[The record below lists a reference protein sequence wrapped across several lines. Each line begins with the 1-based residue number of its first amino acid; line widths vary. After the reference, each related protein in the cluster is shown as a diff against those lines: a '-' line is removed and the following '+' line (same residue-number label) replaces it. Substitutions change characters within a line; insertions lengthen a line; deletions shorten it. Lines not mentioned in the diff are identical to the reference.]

1 MSTDEP
7 TAKTDVPDAGP
18 RDDSEREDAGIVAG
32 RYELFLALRYLK
44 ARRKQAFTSIVSFVS
59 ILGIAV
65 GVAALVIALAL
76 LTGFQQDI
84 QSKIIG
90 ANAHIVLWGAG
101 EAPIENFS
109 EVVTQVE
116 AVPGVTGAAPV
127 ILQQAA
133 INNGFKLTYAT
144 FKGVDPE
151 TDTTQLLAR
160 IVEGTAE
167 NLRRRGE
174 TSGVIIGRDMADQLL
189 LRVGDHMDVVIFD
202 GTRMTPMG
210 LGRLVTWPL
219 RIVGIFEAGMY
230 EYDTTWA
237 LVHLRTAQEMFEF
250 QDEEDPDGPGTVSYV
265 EVRVE
270 DIYGTD
276 PVMAAIRER
285 LGTGYSMLDW
295 KRMNAPFFAALSL
308 EKLAMFVTISLI
320 VFVAALNIV
329 ATLVLM
335 VMEKNR
341 DIGILLSMG
350 ATRRGIL
357 YTFIFQGLFIG
368 VVGTATGLALGI
380 GASVLAD
387 RYELVSLPE
396 QVYYLSHVPFV
407 VRPGDFTI
415 VALMA
420 VVISFAA
427 TLYPAWRASR
437 LDPVE
442 ALRHE

>member
-1 MSTDEP
+1 M
-7 TAKTDVPDAGP
+7 G
-18 RDDSEREDAGIVAG
+18 REDAGFVAG

-44 ARRKQAFTSIVSFVS
+44 ARRKQAFTSIVSAVS
-59 ILGIAV
+59 ILGIAI

-84 QSKIIG
+84 QAKIIG
-90 ANAHIVLWGAG
+90 ANAHIVIWGTG
-101 EAPIENFS
+101 EAPLADYP
-109 EVVTQVE
+109 EVVAAARET
-116 AVPGVTGAAPV
+116 PGVVGAAGV
-127 ILQQAA
+127 VMQHAL
-133 INNGFKLTYAT
+133 INTNYRPAFAN

-151 TDTTQLLAR
+151 AGTTELLDR
-160 IVEGTAE
+160 IVEGSAAE
-167 NLRRRGE
+167 LRPRDREDGDD
-174 TSGVIIGRDMADQLL
+174 GVIIGRGMAANLL
-189 LRVGDHMDVVIFD
+189 LQVGDTINVTIYDNRTLTPLGVGRFKNVKLRVAGIFD
-202 GTRMTPMG
+202 
-210 LGRLVTWPL
+210 
-219 RIVGIFEAGMY
+219 AGMY
-230 EYDTTWA
+230 EYDNVWA
-237 LVHLRTAQEMFEF
+237 LVDLRTAQDMFGLRRA
-250 QDEEDPDGPGTVSYV
+250 EDDDDAGTVSFV
-265 EVRVE
+265 EVRVA
-270 DIYGTD
+270 DIYGTEA
-276 PVMAAIRER
+276 VMEALFER
-285 LGTGYSMLDW
+285 LGPDYLISDW
-295 KRMNAPFFAALSL
+295 KRMNAFFFSALAL

-368 VVGTATGLALGI
+368 LMGTVVGLGLGI
-380 GASVLAD
+380 GASLVAD
-387 RYELVSLPE
+387 RYQLISLPE
-396 QVYYLSHVPFV
+396 QVYYLSHVPFI
-407 VRPGDFTI
+407 VRPLDFTV

-420 VVISFAA
+420 VAISFAA

>member
-1 MSTDEP
+1 L
-7 TAKTDVPDAGP
+7 P
-18 RDDSEREDAGIVAG
+18 RAQAPAEDAGIVAG

-84 QSKIIG
+84 QAKIIG
-90 ANAHIVLWGAG
+90 ANAHIVIWMLG
-101 EAPIENFS
+101 ETPIVDYTGVVE
-109 EVVTQVE
+109 EVMT
-116 AVPGVTGAAPV
+116 VPGVTAAGPV
-127 ILQQAA
+127 VLKQAV
-133 INNGFKLTYAT
+133 INNGFTQTFAM
-144 FKGVDPE
+144 FKGIDPE
-151 TDTTQLLAR
+151 SGTTDMLDR
-160 IVEGTAE
+160 IVEGSAE
-167 NLRRRGE
+167 GLEGSVRN
-174 TSGVIIGRDMADQLL
+174 GVVIGKDMARSLL
-189 LRVGDHMDVVIFD
+189 LQVGDHVSVLIYDPNRLTAI
-202 GTRMTPMG
+202 G
-210 LGRLVTWPL
+210 LGAL
-219 RIVGIFEAGMY
+219 RTQDLQVVGIFEAGMF
-230 EYDTTWA
+230 EYDNAWA
-237 LVHLRTAQEMFEF
+237 LVNLRTAQQMFRF
-250 QDEEDPDGPGTVSYV
+250 QDPDDPDGPGSVSWV
-265 EVRVE
+265 EVKVD
-270 DIYGTD
+270 DIYGTEA
-276 PVMAAIRER
+276 VMAAIQER
-285 LGTGYSMLDW
+285 LGPEFPMRDW
-295 KRMNAPFFAALSL
+295 KEMNALFFSALNL
-308 EKLAMFVTISLI
+308 ERMAMFVTISLI

-368 VVGTATGLALGI
+368 VMGTGTGLTLGI
-380 GASVLAD
+380 GLSYIAD
-387 RYELVSLPE
+387 RYQLVSLPE

-407 VRPGDFTI
+407 VRPVDFAI

-420 VVISFAA
+420 VAISFVA

-442 ALRHE
+442 ALRYE

>member
-1 MSTDEP
+1 M
-7 TAKTDVPDAGP
+7 G
-18 RDDSEREDAGIVAG
+18 REDAGFVAG

-44 ARRKQAFTSIVSFVS
+44 ARRKQAFTSIVSAVS
-59 ILGIAV
+59 ILGIAI

-84 QSKIIG
+84 QAKIIG
-90 ANAHIVLWGAG
+90 ANAHIVIWGTG
-101 EAPIENFS
+101 EAPLANHP
-109 EVVTQVE
+109 EVVATARE
-116 AVPGVTGAAPV
+116 TPGVVGAAAV
-127 ILQQAA
+127 VMQQAL
-133 INNGFKLTYAT
+133 INTNYRPAFAN

-151 TDTTQLLAR
+151 AGTTQLLDR
-160 IVEGTAE
+160 IVEGSAAE
-167 NLRRRGE
+167 LRQRDRDD
-174 TSGVIIGRDMADQLL
+174 GVIIGQDMAANLL
-189 LRVGDHMDVVIFD
+189 LQVGDTVNVTIYDSRTITPLGVGRFKNAKLRVAGIFD
-202 GTRMTPMG
+202 
-210 LGRLVTWPL
+210 
-219 RIVGIFEAGMY
+219 AGMY
-230 EYDTTWA
+230 EYDNVWA
-237 LVHLRTAQEMFEF
+237 LVDLRTAQEMFGLRRAG
-250 QDEEDPDGPGTVSYV
+250 DADDAGTVSFV
-265 EVRVE
+265 EVRVA
-270 DIYGTD
+270 DIYGTEA
-276 PVMAAIRER
+276 VMEALRER
-285 LGTGYSMLDW
+285 LGPDYLIMDW
-295 KRMNAPFFAALSL
+295 KRMNAFFFSALAL

-368 VVGTATGLALGI
+368 LMGTVVGLGLGI
-380 GASVLAD
+380 GASLVAD
-387 RYELVSLPE
+387 RYQLISLPE
-396 QVYYLSHVPFV
+396 QVYYLSHVPFI
-407 VRPGDFTI
+407 VRPLDFTV

-420 VVISFAA
+420 VAISFAA

>member
-1 MSTDEP
+1 M
-7 TAKTDVPDAGP
+7 A
-18 RDDSEREDAGIVAG
+18 REDAGFVAG

-44 ARRKQAFTSIVSFVS
+44 ARRKQAFTSIVSAVS
-59 ILGIAV
+59 ILGIAI

-84 QSKIIG
+84 QAKIIG
-90 ANAHIVLWGAG
+90 ANAHIVIWGTG
-101 EAPIENFS
+101 EAPLADHP
-109 EVVTQVE
+109 EVVATARE
-116 AVPGVTGAAPV
+116 TPGVVGAAAV
-127 ILQQAA
+127 VMQQAL
-133 INNGFKLTYAT
+133 INTNYRPAFAN

-151 TDTTQLLAR
+151 AGTTELLDR
-160 IVEGTAE
+160 IVEGSAAE
-167 NLRRRGE
+167 LRPRGRDDGDD
-174 TSGVIIGRDMADQLL
+174 GVIIGRDMAARLL
-189 LRVGDHMDVVIFD
+189 LQVGDTVNVTIYDPR
-202 GTRMTPMG
+202 TLTP
-210 LGRLVTWPL
+210 LGAGRFKNAKL
-219 RIVGIFEAGMY
+219 RVVGIFDAGMY
-230 EYDTTWA
+230 EYDNVWA
-237 LVHLRTAQEMFEF
+237 LVDLRTAQDMFGLRRAG
-250 QDEEDPDGPGTVSYV
+250 DDDDTGTVSFV
-265 EVRVE
+265 EVRVA
-270 DIYGTD
+270 DIYGTEG
-276 PVMAAIRER
+276 VMEALQER
-285 LGTGYSMLDW
+285 LGPDYLISDW
-295 KRMNAPFFAALSL
+295 KRMNAFFFSALAL

-368 VVGTATGLALGI
+368 LMGTVVGLGLGI
-380 GASVLAD
+380 GASLIAD
-387 RYELVSLPE
+387 RYQLISLPE
-396 QVYYLSHVPFV
+396 QVYYLSHVPFI
-407 VRPGDFTI
+407 VRPVDFAI

-420 VVISFAA
+420 VAISFAA